1 MMTNPWIDMVAGVR
15 RQTLVTGHAM
25 MQMLVTLEA
34 GSRLPEHLHPHEQIS
49 HVLSGR
55 VRFVLE
61 GGAETRD
68 LGAGE
73 SIYLAANLPHSAEA
87 LATSAVLD
95 TFSPPREDLLAQDR
109 QAATTA

>member
-1 MMTNPWIDMVAGVR
+1 MVAGVR
-15 RQTLVTGHAM
+15 RRTLVSGHTM
-25 MQMLVTLEA
+25 MQMLVTLAA

-61 GGAETRD
+61 GGKETRD
-68 LGAGE
+68 LSVGE
-73 SIYLAANLPHSAEA
+73 SIYLAANLPHAAEA
-87 LATSAVLD
+87 LEASTVLD

-109 QAATTA
+109 QQD

>member
-1 MMTNPWIDMVAGVR
+1 MTTHPWVDMVAGVR
-15 RQTLVTGHAM
+15 RQTLVSGHAM

-49 HVLSGR
+49 HVLGGR
-55 VRFVLE
+55 VRFVLA
-61 GGAETRD
+61 GGVETRD

-73 SIYLAANLPHSAEA
+73 SIYLAANQPHAAEA
-87 LATSAVLD
+87 LEASAVLD

-109 QAATTA
+109 QMA

>member
-1 MMTNPWIDMVAGVR
+1 MVAGVR
-15 RQTLVTGHAM
+15 RRTLETGHTM
-25 MQMLVTLEA
+25 MQMLVTFETD
-34 GSRLPEHLHPHEQIS
+34 SRTPEHQHPHEQIS

-55 VRFVLE
+55 LRFVLD

-73 SIYLAANLPHSAEA
+73 SIYLSANRPHAAVA
-87 LATSAVLD
+87 LESSAVLD

-109 QAATTA
+109 QPRTGG

>member
-1 MMTNPWIDMVAGVR
+1 MNNWIDMVAGVR
-15 RQTLVTGHAM
+15 RRTLVSGHTM
-25 MQMLVTLEA
+25 MQMLVTLEE
-34 GSRLPEHLHPHEQIS
+34 GSRLPEHLHPHEQVS

-55 VRFVLE
+55 VRFTLD

-73 SIYLAANLPHSAEA
+73 SIYLPASLPHGAEA
-87 LATSAVLD
+87 LEASAVLD

-109 QAATTA
+109 QRA